1 MLKDKTKREMEQ
13 LHAFIYFSNMPTGL
27 GIGLVQCVGPV
38 SRHDAAVRQRG
49 KHARCDY
56 QTLLHKIRN
65 LAQRDTFRSFRARP
79 THHVDLHRT
88 PLQQNTITCLLD
100 SLATVCRAIAD
111 RSGIG
116 AGQFRQLHAQY
127 HHHLHEGA
135 HRGEDAK
142 NYPQM
147 MDKT

>member
-13 LHAFIYFSNMPTGL
+13 LHAFVYFSSMPTGL
-27 GIGLVQCVGPV
+27 SIGLVQCVGPV
-38 SRHDAAVRQRG
+38 SRHDVAVRQRG
-49 KHARCDY
+49 KHARCHY

-88 PLQQNTITCLLD
+88 PLQQNAIACLLD

-116 AGQFRQLHAQY
+116 TGQFRQLHAQY

-147 MDKT
+147 IGQT